1 VPLIDQDIRDGLARL
16 PPDFGRGLK
25 LAGMD
30 EKQAILA
37 LAATYILD
45 YSGEE
50 KVKASANLQ
59 WKRSVLQLDKELHD
73 TERCKPGKE
82 NAVIAAMLLFG
93 HNEVGY
99 RS

>member
-1 VPLIDQDIRDGLARL
+1 V
-16 PPDFGRGLK
+16 K
-25 LAGMD
+25 H
-30 EKQAILA
+30 AILA

-50 KVKASANLQ
+50 KVKKSANLH
-59 WKRSVLQLDKELHD
+59 WKRAVLQLDKELHD

-99 RS
+99 SS